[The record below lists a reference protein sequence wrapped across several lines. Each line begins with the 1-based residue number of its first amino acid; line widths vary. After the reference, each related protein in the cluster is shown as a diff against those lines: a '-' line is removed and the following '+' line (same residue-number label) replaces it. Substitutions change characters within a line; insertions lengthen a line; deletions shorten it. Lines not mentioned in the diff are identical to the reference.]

1 MVAPVSSN
9 TTLPTASPA
18 QAAGAANPSDVG
30 AFNSAMAASPADSSS
45 TDGTPTMDD
54 FQAALTKSI
63 VIQTMNQCT
72 DFVRQ
77 YKDIEGV

>member
-1 MVAPVSSN
+1 
-9 TTLPTASPA
+9 
-18 QAAGAANPSDVG
+18 
-30 AFNSAMAASPADSSS
+30 MAASPADSSS